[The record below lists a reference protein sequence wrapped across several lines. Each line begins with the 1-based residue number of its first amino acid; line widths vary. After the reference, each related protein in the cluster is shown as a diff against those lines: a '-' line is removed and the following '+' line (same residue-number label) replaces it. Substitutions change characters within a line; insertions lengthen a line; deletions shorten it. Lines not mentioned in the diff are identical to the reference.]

1 MIIAR
6 TTGGINKAGDA
17 GTAHGQ
23 ISSTDALQLV
33 FPTTVSS
40 YLTFHGSVRHEATEN
55 RKDYC
60 RQLDV
65 FPVQHVLDAAAS
77 KASSATFW
85 GVLHC
90 HTICVTT
97 RFTRKIEI

>member
-1 MIIAR
+1 MTLVR
-6 TTGGINKAGDA
+6 TTTGINKAADA
-17 GTAHGQ
+17 GKMDAQ
-23 ISSTDALQLV
+23 IMSAKALQWV

-40 YLTFHGSVRHEATEN
+40 YLTFHGSVRHEATGN